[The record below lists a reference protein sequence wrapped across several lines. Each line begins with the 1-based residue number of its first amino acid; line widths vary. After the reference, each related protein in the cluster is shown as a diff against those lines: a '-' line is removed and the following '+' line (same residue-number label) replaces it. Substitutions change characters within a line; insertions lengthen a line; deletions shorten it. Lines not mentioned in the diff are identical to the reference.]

1 MPYLG
6 HHPCPS
12 AVLSSKQHNNEN
24 LNMSRLIKNTT
35 PSLNGSASPRLSS
48 VTTAMRLLKQFSETQ
63 EELGISTLARELG
76 VAKSTVHRVASTL
89 VAEGLLEQDPDTEL
103 YRLGLALFSLG
114 ALVRRRLSVTV
125 VAKPLL
131 TDLRDEFRENVE
143 LAVRKGDQVTYVYD
157 FESPRPVRLRSRL
170 GYSQPLTTSAI
181 GLVIAAHQTPEE
193 QARLWAARPNLE
205 LADDQPSFL
214 RKLEQIKQQGHSVDE
229 DDGEMGILCIAV
241 PIFNANGTVTSAI
254 GMSMPKQ
261 REKPHTIDLMS
272 RNLRKTADEI
282 SRQIGFNSD
291 QVNLYT

>member
-1 MPYLG
+1 
-6 HHPCPS
+6 
-12 AVLSSKQHNNEN
+12 
-24 LNMSRLIKNTT
+24 MSRLMKNTT
-35 PSLNGSASPRLSS
+35 HSLAASGSPRLSS

-63 EELGISTLARELG
+63 DELGISTLARELG

-170 GYSQPLTTSAI
+170 GYSQPLVSSAI
-181 GLVIAAHQTPEE
+181 GLIIAAHQPSDE
-193 QARLWAARPNLE
+193 QARLWAALPNE
-205 LADDQPSFL
+205 KIAADETAFL
-214 RKLEQIKQQGHSVDE
+214 NHLNHLKQQGFAVDQ

-241 PIFNANGTVTSAI
+241 PIFNANGTVSSAI
-254 GMSMPKQ
+254 GMSLPKQ
-261 REKPHTIDLMS
+261 REKAHTIDLLS
-272 RNLRKTADEI
+272 RHLSKASAEI
-282 SRQIGFNSD
+282 SRQIGFKSD

>member
-1 MPYLG
+1 MNR
-6 HHPCPS
+6 H
-12 AVLSSKQHNNEN
+12 
-24 LNMSRLIKNTT
+24 IKNTT
-35 PSLNGSASPRLSS
+35 HSAVAAASPRLSS

-114 ALVRRRLSVTV
+114 ALVRQRLSVTV

-131 TDLRDEFRENVE
+131 TEMRDELRENVE
-143 LAVRKGDQVTYVYD
+143 LAVRKGDHVTYVYD

-170 GYSQPLTTSAI
+170 GYSQSLLSGAI
-181 GLVIAAHQTPEE
+181 GLVIAAYQPPHE
-193 QARLWAARPNLE
+193 QSRLWAAHPNSKIAVNE
-205 LADDQPSFL
+205 AAFL
-214 RKLEQIKQQGHSVDE
+214 SHLDTVKQQGYWVDQ
-229 DDGEMGILCIAV
+229 DDDEMGILGIAV
-241 PIFNANGTVTSAI
+241 AIFNANGTVSSAI

-261 REKPHTIDLMS
+261 REKPHTIDLLS
-272 RNLRKTADEI
+272 RNLSKVSAEI
-282 SRQIGFNSD
+282 SRQLGYQSD